1 VNYPLHNNAKVFSC
15 LECKGDLKPVSKDV
29 IVKQKYDYKET
40 THYYY
45 YKCVDCD
52 KMFDER
58 ISSTGLRH
66 LSIANREKAEKL
78 AVQPLN

>member
-1 VNYPLHNNAKVFSC
+1 MHNETGFYC

-29 IVKQKYDYKET
+29 FVEQKYDYRET
-40 THYYY
+40 TYYYY
-45 YKCVDCD
+45 YKCIDCD

-58 ISSTGLRH
+58 IKSTGLRH

-78 AVQPLN
+78 AIQPLN